1 MAKAKSKTVYV
12 CSECGYEQSTQLG
25 RCPECK
31 AWGSMN
37 EEVRSEEPAPVKKGR
52 SGGGNWA
59 GSRSGSVS
67 KLSAINETD
76 APVRRDTHS
85 SELNRVLGGG
95 LVTGSVVLLGGDP
108 GIGKSTLLLQTLAH
122 MGKAGHKVLYV
133 TGEESLHQVAQRAV
147 RLELPA
153 EVVDAVTETN
163 TETII
168 ATAEAEQPVIM
179 VVDSIQTLE
188 SEALN
193 SAAGTVSQVRESAAL
208 LTKYAKSSGCSVF
221 LVGHVTKTG
230 EIAGPRVLEHM
241 VDAVLYF
248 EGDPSSPYR
257 LIRAMK
263 NRFGPVNELGA
274 FEMTETGLIS
284 VDNPSAMFL
293 SDDRRQAAGS
303 SVFVMQEGQRSLLI
317 EIQAL
322 MDESSGPSPRRVA
335 TGVDNNRLA
344 MLLGVLSKHLH
355 MQVGGLDVFVNAVG
369 GIKASEPAADLAICL
384 AMLSSLMERPWAT
397 DIACFGEIG
406 LTGELRPVQNAE
418 DRVREAAKL
427 GFKKILLPKR
437 NFPRQPPKGI
447 QILSASTL
455 EEALAQVAGT

>member
-1 MAKAKSKTVYV
+1 MAKDKVKSVYV
-12 CSECGYEQSTQLG
+12 CSECGAEQARWAGQCSECNAWNTLTEQL
-25 RCPECK
+25 K
-31 AWGSMN
+31 SADSDK
-37 EEVRSEEPAPVKKGR
+37 KKG
-52 SGGGNWA
+52 SGSSRGNWA

-67 KLSAINETD
+67 KLSEVNNTS
-76 APVRRDTHS
+76 APERLDTHS

-95 LVTGSVVLLGGDP
+95 LVTGSVVLVGGDP

-122 MGKAGHKVLYV
+122 IGHTGRKVLYV

-147 RLELPA
+147 RLGLPA
-153 EVVDAVTETN
+153 EDVDALPETE
-163 TETII
+163 TETIL
-168 ATAEAEQPVIM
+168 ATAEAETPVVM
-179 VVDSIQTLE
+179 VIDSIQTLE
-188 SEALN
+188 SQGLN
-193 SAAGTVSQVRESAAL
+193 SAAGTVSQVRESAAQ

-221 LVGHVTKTG
+221 LVGHVTKSG

-293 SDDRRQAAGS
+293 SDDRRLAAGS
-303 SVFVMQEGQRSLLI
+303 SVFVMQEGQRSILI

-322 MDESSGPSPRRVA
+322 MDESASPSPRRVA

-344 MLLGVLSKHLH
+344 MLLGVLHKHLH

-384 AMLSSLMERPWAT
+384 AMLSSLSEKAWPT
-397 DIACFGEIG
+397 DLACFGEIG

-437 NFPRQPPKGI
+437 NIPRNPPKGI
-447 QILSASTL
+447 KILSASTL
-455 EEALAQVAGT
+455 MDALRLLAEG

>member
-1 MAKAKSKTVYV
+1 MSKGKIKSVHV
-12 CSECGYEQSTQLG
+12 CSECGYEQTRWAGQ
-25 RCPECK
+25 CPECQAWNTLTEQIK
-31 AWGSMN
+31 ADDSGTKS
-37 EEVRSEEPAPVKKGR
+37 SKPGR
-52 SGGGNWA
+52 GNWS
-59 GSRSGSVS
+59 GSRSSQVS
-67 KLSAINETD
+67 KLSQVNQTA
-76 APVRRDTHS
+76 APARLDTHS

-133 TGEESLHQVAQRAV
+133 TGEESLHQVAQRAI
-147 RLELPA
+147 RLELSA
-153 EVVDAVTETN
+153 ESVDAVTETN
-163 TETII
+163 TETIL
-168 ATAEAEQPVIM
+168 ATAEAERPAVM

-188 SEALN
+188 SEGLN
-193 SAAGTVSQVRESAAL
+193 SAAGTVSQVRESAAQ
-208 LTKYAKSSGCSVF
+208 LTKYAKSTGCSVF
-221 LVGHVTKTG
+221 LVGHVTKSG

-274 FEMTETGLIS
+274 FEMIETGLIS

-293 SDDRRQAAGS
+293 SDDRRLAAGS
-303 SVFVMQEGQRSLLI
+303 SVFVMQEGQRSILI

-322 MDESSGPSPRRVA
+322 MDDSAAPSPRRVA

-344 MLLGVLSKHLH
+344 MLLGVLNKHLH
-355 MQVGGLDVFVNAVG
+355 MQVGGMDVFVNAVG
-369 GIKASEPAADLAICL
+369 GIKASEPAADLSICL
-384 AMLSSLMERPWAT
+384 AMLSSLSEQPWAT
-397 DIACFGEIG
+397 DLACFGEIG

-427 GFKKILLPKR
+427 GFTKILLPKR
-437 NFPRQPPKGI
+437 NMPRNPPKGI
-447 QILSASTL
+447 RILAANTL
-455 EEALAQVAGT
+455 TEALELVSRG